1 MLCYFLSYSL
11 NGELRDLLSEVND
24 RQVPKGKWHTP
35 IIFLSILYALLV
47 YLFKSMCWIVLLLCA
62 KPIIPL
68 H

>member
-35 IIFLSILYALLV
+35 INFLSIFICITSVFICKHVLDSIIA
-47 YLFKSMCWIVLLLCA
+47 MC
-62 KPIIPL
+62 
-68 H
+68 